1 MKKNIHPNYQ
11 YVVFQDTG
19 TDFMIL
25 TKSTATS
32 NETIKWEDGNEY
44 PLIKVEI
51 SSASHPFYTG
61 KQKIVD
67 TENRVKTFEKKLEK
81 TNTKALSAKKEKRR
95 ARRAKVEAIKAGQK
109 VTLTDML
116 QSM

>member
-1 MKKNIHPNYQ
+1 MKKQAHPQYQ

-19 TDFMIL
+19 TDFSFL

-32 NETIKWEDGNEY
+32 DETIKWEDGNEY

-67 TENRVKTFEKKLEK
+67 TENRVKSFEKKMK
-81 TNTKALSAKKEKRR
+81 SANTKALSAKKEKRR
-95 ARRAKVEAIKAGQK
+95 KRRAKVKAIKAGKK
-109 VTLTDML
+109 VTLSDML
-116 QSM
+116 QDI

>member
-1 MKKNIHPNYQ
+1 MKKKAHPKYQ

-19 TDFMIL
+19 TDFAIL
-25 TKSTATS
+25 TKSTAIS
-32 NETIKWEDGNEY
+32 DETIKWEDGKEY

-67 TENRVKTFEKKLEK
+67 TENRVKTFEKKLK
-81 TNTKALSAKKEKRR
+81 RTDTKALDSKKQKRR
-95 ARRAKVEAIKAGQK
+95 ARRAKVDKIKTGKK

-116 QSM
+116 QDI

>member
-1 MKKNIHPNYQ
+1 MKNQKHPKYQ
-11 YVVFQDTG
+11 YVVFQDSG
-19 TDFMIL
+19 ADFTIL

-32 NETIKWEDGNEY
+32 DETIKWEDGEEY

-67 TENRVKTFEKKLEK
+67 TENRVKTFEKKIKSANTEVLE
-81 TNTKALSAKKEKRR
+81 AKKQKRR
-95 ARRAKVEAIKAGQK
+95 ARRAKVDAIKAGK
-109 VTLTDML
+109 RVTLTDML
-116 QSM
+116 NDL